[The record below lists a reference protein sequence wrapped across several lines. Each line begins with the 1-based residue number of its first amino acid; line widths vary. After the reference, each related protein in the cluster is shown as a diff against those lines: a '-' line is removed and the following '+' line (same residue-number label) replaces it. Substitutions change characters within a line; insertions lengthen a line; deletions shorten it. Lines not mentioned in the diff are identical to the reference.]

1 MKALVVYHK
10 VDLDGVC
17 SAAVVKIKIEEEEG
31 DKVTLYGWT
40 YGDPVEPIIEM
51 AKDFDKIFLVDISFP
66 DMNVL
71 SELNNGGCE
80 VIWIDHH
87 LTAINNNPGIKFA
100 GIREIGTAA
109 CELTHRFLYEDKEVP
124 LLIKYLSAYDVWNK
138 DRYEWDDVLAVQYAM
153 RAYCGL
159 SVSMMMNYLNY
170 HKHDT
175 LTQEK
180 SFIDSLMSK
189 GYAIIRANDAR
200 NKSECNMYA
209 FEADVCGYRA
219 ICMNTTEFNST
230 VFDSVWDESKYDVML
245 PFLIKSDG
253 VVRCSLYTTKTEIN
267 CGELAAKFGGGGHK
281 QAAGFQI
288 NFDSEEFKSFI
299 QNKTL
304 NK

>member
-17 SAAVVKIKIEEEEG
+17 SAAVVKIKIEEEG
-31 DKVTLYGWT
+31 GKVTLYGWT
-40 YGDPVEPIIEM
+40 YGDPVEPVIEM

-66 DMNVL
+66 DMGVL
-71 SELNNGGCE
+71 SELNNGGHE

-109 CELTHRFLYEDKEVP
+109 CELTHKFLYEEKEVP

-138 DRYEWDDVLAVQYAM
+138 DRYEWDEVLAVQYTM

-159 SVSMMMNYLNY
+159 SVSKVINYLNF
-170 HKHDT
+170 HKDDT
-175 LTQEK
+175 STEESLFIK
-180 SFIDSLMSK
+180 SLASK
-189 GYAIIRANDAR
+189 GNAIIKANSVR

-209 FEADVCGYRA
+209 FEAYVCGYKA

-253 VVRCSLYTTKTEIN
+253 VVRCSLYTTRTEIN

-299 QNKTL
+299 QNKIL